1 MNETATF
8 ILIVV
13 ILVSI
18 SISYFADQRNDQ
30 YVVPILPQS
39 TLFDRIELEQ
49 EKRRRILKRGCR
61 VAGDLDRMSK
71 NGTSFETLIAFH
83 RRIHNLRK
91 CPIALHYFAHKSV
104 PKFAIL
110 SKRTTMAPRKHMPRG
125 NIARRSDVWYLRNE
139 GDKTNTRSHILPP
152 TKMVTGH

>member
-13 ILVSI
+13 VLVSI
-18 SISYFADQRNDQ
+18 SISYFTDQRNDQ

-91 CPIALHYFAHKSV
+91 CPIALHYFVHKPV
-104 PKFAIL
+104 
-110 SKRTTMAPRKHMPRG
+110 
-125 NIARRSDVWYLRNE
+125 
-139 GDKTNTRSHILPP
+139 
-152 TKMVTGH
+152 TK